1 MSTFTDSYKVPAI
14 RKKIWFTFLI
24 LSVLA
29 LLSLVPVPGI
39 DHAGAS
45 AAVMKWGDTGAL
57 LDVLSFKS
65 LGNVSIT
72 SLGLYPFLIASII
85 MQILTIAIPKLRN
98 TAQSGEAGAKLIQK
112 YTRVAAIAADVLFA
126 VLYCVGMRNHIWTTP
141 NYWISICLAGVCL
154 AAGAAFFGW
163 CVELINNKGI
173 GSGLVIVILAC
184 IVRDIPGHFRD
195 LFIKASVL
203 GVPAAAALTFAG
215 AVVALAVLVFVV
227 WFNLGGKKLHIL
239 FSKRT
244 VGMKQ
249 YNMQNQIIPLRVAQ
263 AGTMPIVYTF
273 AITLLPAVIMCLVM
287 PEGTTNLFLLGFVN
301 FKRSVFF
308 FVMFVFFV
316 ATFTYLFSTIQFN
329 PTDMSNQIKQN
340 NGYIQGLRPGKPTAQ
355 YLVSLTKNLNLAD
368 AAFLITISL
377 VPMLLD
383 LIPVMNGIWFSGI
396 MCLLL
401 GGGFIELKLQLEN
414 SIASEE
420 EKAKALSK
428 DKKKN
433 KYAK

>member
-1 MSTFTDSYKVPAI
+1 MSTFTDSYKVPVI
-14 RKKIWFTFLI
+14 RKKMWFTFLI
-24 LSVLA
+24 LSILA

-57 LDVLSFKS
+57 LDVLSFKA

-72 SLGLYPFLIASII
+72 SLGIYPFLIASII

-98 TAQSGEAGAKLIQK
+98 IAQAGDAGAKLIQK
-112 YTRVAAIAADVLFA
+112 YTRIAAIAADVLFA
-126 VLYCVGMRNHIWTTP
+126 VLYCVGMRDHIWATP

-163 CVELINNKGI
+163 CVELINNKGV
-173 GSGLVIVILAC
+173 GSGLVIVLLAC
-184 IVRDIPGHFRD
+184 ILRDVPGHFKD
-195 LFIKASVL
+195 LFVKASVL
-203 GVPAAAALTFAG
+203 GIPAAAALTFAG
-215 AVVALAVLVFVV
+215 AVVALAVFVFVI

-273 AITLLPAVIMCLVM
+273 AILLLPAIIMRLVM
-287 PEGTTNLFLLGFVN
+287 PEDSANLFLLGFVN

-308 FVMFVFFV
+308 YVLSVFFI
-316 ATFTYLFSTIQFN
+316 ATFAYLFSTIQFN
-329 PTDMSNQIKQN
+329 PAEMSNQIKQN
-340 NGYIQGLRPGKPTAQ
+340 NGYIQGLRPGKATAQ

-368 AAFLITISL
+368 AAFLITIGL

-383 LIPVMNGIWFSGI
+383 LIPVMNGIWFSGF

-414 SIASEE
+414 SISAEE
-420 EKAKALSK
+420 EKAKAASK